1 MQKWLLLNCNRRTR
15 AILERALDYFKI
27 AKEYARDL
35 PDDARRVKESIDE
48 GIRNVE
54 ASIK

>member
-1 MQKWLLLNCNRRTR
+1 MLLNCNRRMR